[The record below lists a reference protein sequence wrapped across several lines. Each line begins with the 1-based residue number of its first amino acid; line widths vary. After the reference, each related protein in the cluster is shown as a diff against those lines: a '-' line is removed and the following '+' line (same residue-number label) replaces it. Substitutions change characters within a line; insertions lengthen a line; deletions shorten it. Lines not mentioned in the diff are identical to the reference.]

1 MSEQQ
6 YKRAS
11 KVVYSIIVI
20 VFGYIAVTM
29 VAWLQSTKDAIL
41 WKTAIQM
48 IAAIL
53 AIIVSSIAYFTM
65 RGTKRGAEIILISMA
80 AGYVVISLFNG
91 TIGTFTYALPL
102 LTAAFAYLN
111 LRYILIG
118 NIVVL
123 VANVL
128 RYSGAYGH
136 RREWNS

>member
-41 WKTAIQM
+41 WKTAVQM
-48 IAAIL
+48 IAA
-53 AIIVSSIAYFTM
+53 
-65 RGTKRGAEIILISMA
+65 
-80 AGYVVISLFNG
+80 
-91 TIGTFTYALPL
+91 
-102 LTAAFAYLN
+102 FAHLN

-128 RYSGAYGH
+128 RCSGAYGH